1 MGRLSVKYEC
11 NSCYLIWA
19 CKNTPNNKHPVCLM
33 HQNNPLITCYRLAS
47 DHRPPPPNPPPSLQ
61 KHQFLQISPSRTLSA
76 DFDSIWTSVLGWE
89 GGSTVKRITQ
99 NSPTRCSLTPCQ
111 LFSSIRPSIVPSL
124 APSSFHLPVCSYL
137 CLYSSFHPCQE
148 DYIVSPSRF
157 PFPSP
162 LFSLLTTL
170 PPFTT

>member
-1 MGRLSVKYEC
+1 
-11 NSCYLIWA
+11 
-19 CKNTPNNKHPVCLM
+19 M

-47 DHRPPPPNPPPSLQ
+47 DRRPPSPNPPPSLQ

-76 DFDSIWTSVLGWE
+76 DFDSIWTSVLVWE
-89 GGSTVKRITQ
+89 GGSTVKWITQ

-148 DYIVSPSRF
+148 DYIVSPSHV
-157 PFPSP
+157 FPSHP
-162 LFSLLTTL
+162 PFSL
-170 PPFTT
+170 F